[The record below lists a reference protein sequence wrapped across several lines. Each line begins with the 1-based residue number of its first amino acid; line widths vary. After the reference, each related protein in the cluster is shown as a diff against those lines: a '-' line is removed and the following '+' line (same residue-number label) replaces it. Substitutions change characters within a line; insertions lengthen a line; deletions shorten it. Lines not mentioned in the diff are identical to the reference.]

1 VTFTAAGWALAGL
14 SSALVAAGFAAGII
28 LFSLASS
35 QRREELH
42 LRERGVDVNATV
54 TRLWIS
60 SGENPRR
67 FVAFQFEAGG
77 RRIDGRQQI
86 PRAMWSTLT
95 VGSAIP
101 VRYDPTDPLVHVPF
115 GGRRRTLD
123 HWVAYA
129 ATLTLAAL
137 GALIALP
144 IRSQRRLLV
153 EGRPAPAVVTTRR
166 LNKSTHGSNYQIEYE
181 FQLLN
186 GAPRTGRSTGG
197 KALEGQLIA
206 VLYEPDNPA
215 RNAPY
220 PLSLVRL
227 DTSW

>member
-14 SSALVAAGFAAGII
+14 AASLVGAGFAAGIV

-35 QRREELH
+35 QQREQLRLH
-42 LRERGVDVNATV
+42 ERGVDVDATV

-60 SGENPRR
+60 DGENPRR
-67 FVAFQFEAGG
+67 FVAFRFDAGG
-77 RRIDGRQQI
+77 RRFNGQQQI
-86 PRAMWSTLT
+86 PQDLWRTLM

-101 VRYDPTDPLVHVPF
+101 LRYDPSNPAVHMPF
-115 GGRRRTLD
+115 GGRRRTLS
-123 HWVAYA
+123 HSVAFA
-129 ATLTLAAL
+129 AALTLAML
-137 GALIALP
+137 GAIVALP
-144 IRSQRRLLV
+144 LRSQRRLLV

-166 LNKSTHGSNYQIEYE
+166 LNKSAHGSHYQIEYE
-181 FQLLN
+181 FRLLN
-186 GAPRTGRSTGG
+186 GAPRTGRSGGG
-197 KALEGQLIA
+197 KMLEGQNIA

-227 DTSW
+227 DTR